1 MSQAG
6 FEPGTCAWWGHAEE
20 AAPKRK
26 LPVFLERASPVTA
39 AKALK
44 NEAELAGMREAHLR
58 DSVAL
63 VQTLMWVEQEVMSPS
78 NPI

>member
-1 MSQAG
+1 VG
-6 FEPGTCAWWGHAEE
+6 CADDAP
-20 AAPKRK
+20 PKRK
-26 LPVFLERASPVTA
+26 VAVFLEKASPVTA

-63 VQTLMWVEQEVMSPS
+63 VQTLMWVEQEVCFLSILFSLFEMQFRS
-78 NPI
+78 I

>member
-1 MSQAG
+1 M
-6 FEPGTCAWWGHAEE
+6 
-20 AAPKRK
+20 
-26 LPVFLERASPVTA
+26 FLEKASPVTA

-63 VQTLMWVEQEVMSPS
+63 VQTLMWVEQEVCFLSILFSLFEMQFRS
-78 NPI
+78 I